1 MTKLS
6 TQDKTAGT
14 IHEVKGAVKQK
25 IGEITKNPDLQSEG
39 QSEKI
44 AGKAQKW
51 VGKAEKVLGN

>member
-6 TQDKTAGT
+6 TQDKTGGQ

-25 IGEITKNPDLQSEG
+25 IGEITNNPNLEAEG